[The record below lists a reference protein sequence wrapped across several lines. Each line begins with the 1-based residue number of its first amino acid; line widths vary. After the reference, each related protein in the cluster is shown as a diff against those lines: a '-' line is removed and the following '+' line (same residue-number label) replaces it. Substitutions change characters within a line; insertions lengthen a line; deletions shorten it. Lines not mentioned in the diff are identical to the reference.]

1 MFRFRPDAP
10 PDGVARVEAGFARLA
25 TEIGGIAGFEWGTN
39 NSPEPLGEGYSHIF
53 LVTFEDE
60 AARDA
65 YLPHPK
71 HQAFV
76 QLLLGEGILD
86 RAHVLD
92 FNPQPV
98 PTGASLEA
106 KIAIVLELEIAPDR
120 VRMQSNAQTNGVST
134 LLTCNQVEE
143 FLKIAADDARCT
155 IAEPGCDRFD
165 FLRDPTAPNKFTF
178 CERPA
183 RRPRELIRAAV
194 C

>member
-10 PDGVARVEAGFARLA
+10 PDSVARVEAGFARLA

-92 FNPQPV
+92 FHPQPV

-106 KIAIVLELEIAPDR
+106 KIAIVLELEIAPAR
-120 VRMQSNAQTNGVST
+120 VDD
-134 LLTCNQVEE
+134 
-143 FLKIAADDARCT
+143 FLKVAANDARCT

-165 FLRDPTAPNKFTF
+165 FLRDPNSPNRFTF
-178 CERPA
+178 CENPEWPA
-183 RRPRELIRAAV
+183 RRSRELIRAASLLTAADLRS
-194 C
+194 CR

>member
-120 VRMQSNAQTNGVST
+120 VRE
-134 LLTCNQVEE
+134 CNQMP
-143 FLKIAADDARCT
+143 R
-155 IAEPGCDRFD
+155 
-165 FLRDPTAPNKFTF
+165 PTVSPP
-178 CERPA
+178 C
-183 RRPRELIRAAV
+183 
-194 C
+194 